1 VREELTAI
9 IIVTG
14 TPGTG
19 KTTLARALA
28 EAIEACYLN
37 LTQFVSKYKLYSG
50 IDRQRRTK
58 IIDVSRTRARLKKEL
73 STMRGPVVIDTHVP
87 GGIVPREMV
96 KRVFV
101 LRSDPRTLEDRLR
114 AKKWRANKIRE
125 NVLAEIVDSCLNSAV
140 EHYGRRRVI
149 QFDTSHVNIQN
160 CVALMKRAIIR
171 MPGKRVKIDW
181 LAKLEKEKS
190 LERFL
195 K

>member
-1 VREELTAI
+1 VREKSAPV

-19 KTTLARALA
+19 KTTLARTLA
-28 EAIEACYLN
+28 KAIGAHYLN
-37 LTQFVSKYKLYSG
+37 LTEFVSKNKLYSG
-50 IDRQRRTK
+50 TDPQRETK
-58 IIDVSRTRARLKKEL
+58 IIDMARTWARLKEKLEKMQGL
-73 STMRGPVVIDTHVP
+73 AVIDTHVP
-87 GGIVPREMV
+87 DRIVPLEMV

-101 LRSDPRTLEDRLR
+101 LRSDPRILEHRLK

-149 QFDTSHVNIQN
+149 QFDTSHMNTQDCI
-160 CVALMKRAIIR
+160 ALMQRSIA
-171 MPGKRVKIDW
+171 GKPVSSVKIDW
-181 LAKLEKEKS
+181 LGKLEKEDS
-190 LERFL
+190 LERYL